1 LIYSAPSSLAGL
13 GLTLSDLMTDE
24 PSPAPDTDQPKA
36 VDPMTEALLARTC
49 EMQEE
54 QKRMQEHQLSL
65 HRSLAECT
73 QNLSLLKEQLDLTA
87 DLLHKRMDG
96 TDTLLAANTSA
107 KEALSTALQSLR
119 SEILVDRHETTA
131 RLQLLNASLDTI
143 RESLSRGFTTRIK
156 DLFGKPARSKN

>member
-1 LIYSAPSSLAGL
+1 
-13 GLTLSDLMTDE
+13 
-24 PSPAPDTDQPKA
+24 
-36 VDPMTEALLARTC
+36 
-49 EMQEE
+49 
-54 QKRMQEHQLSL
+54 
-65 HRSLAECT
+65 
-73 QNLSLLKEQLDLTA
+73 
-87 DLLHKRMDG
+87 MDG

-143 RESLSRGFTTRIK
+143 KESLSRGFTTRIK